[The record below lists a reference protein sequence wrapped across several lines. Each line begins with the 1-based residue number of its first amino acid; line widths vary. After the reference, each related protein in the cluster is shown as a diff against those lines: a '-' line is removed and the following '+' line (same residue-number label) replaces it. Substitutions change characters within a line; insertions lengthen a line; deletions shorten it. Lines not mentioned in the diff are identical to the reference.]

1 MKRAIGY
8 NASRPRPA
16 PNLNLFAVETSTEL
30 CSVALLRAGELFVE
44 ETLAGNRHSELLVPM
59 IQRLLER
66 SGLRARQMDAF
77 GFGQGPG
84 SFTGIRIA
92 CGIVQGLAFATHRP
106 VVPVPSLLALAEQSN
121 EGHVIAAVDARM
133 GEAYLAAYARN
144 GDDWDE
150 VIAPRL
156 ADAASLPSLPGR
168 RWAATGSGF
177 DRHPWLRE
185 AYREV
190 VELRVE
196 DDLPRAGAVARVAAR
211 RFARGAGIAAA
222 AAAPLYLRD
231 KVALTTEERQKVK
244 R

>member
-1 MKRAIGY
+1 V
-8 NASRPRPA
+8 
-16 PNLNLFAVETSTEL
+16 NLLAVETSTEL
-30 CSVALLRAGELFVE
+30 CSVALLRGKELFVE
-44 ETLAGNRHSELLVPM
+44 EAMSDNRHSEILVPM
-59 IQRLLER
+59 VRKLLD
-66 SGLRARQMDAF
+66 RAHLAASQMDAF

-92 CGIVQGLAFATHRP
+92 CGIVQGLAFASNRP

-121 EGHVIAAVDARM
+121 EGRVVAALDARM

-156 ADAASLPSLPGR
+156 ADSGSSPPLPGR

-177 DRHPWLRE
+177 DRHAWLRD
-185 AYREV
+185 AYRDSIEMRF
-190 VELRVE
+190 EG
-196 DDLPRAGAVARVAAR
+196 DLPRAGAVARLAAR
-211 RFARGAGIAAA
+211 RLARGAGIAAA
-222 AAAPLYLRD
+222 QAAPLYLRD
-231 KVALTTEERQKVK
+231 KVALTTEERQRAK